1 MVRSVANINKFLLQ
15 IAAIRGMHP
24 DSCLLELSSVD
35 NEAIIKSLIED
46 YKCAAIDTE
55 SSGVLAVHFDKVNE
69 YYNKG
74 YFIFQNADGDI
85 CYAVNNLSAIKEQ
98 HLDTQNDILVYFVK
112 NKDLVKIIER
122 DFALQKTDHAINHLR
137 QVMPNASAKTINY
150 PQMLCGSALIFFS
163 TLFLF
168 FNAFSIINNFAYLLQ
183 NILKAI
189 LFKRG
194 IVETEEAPLLP
205 IDDDI
210 PIYSILIPL
219 YHEEFKV
226 SSILK
231 AMAKAL

>member
-1 MVRSVANINKFLLQ
+1 MVRSVVNINKSLLQ

-24 DSCLLELSSVD
+24 DNCLLELSSVD
-35 NEAIIKSLIED
+35 NEVIIKSLIED
-46 YKCAAIDTE
+46 YKCAAVDTE
-55 SSGVLAVHFDKVNE
+55 SIGVVAVHFDKVNE

-74 YFIFQNADGDI
+74 YFVFQNADGDI

-98 HLDTQNDILVYFVK
+98 RLDTQNDILVYFVK

-122 DFALQKTDHAINHLR
+122 DFALQNTDPAINHLR

-194 IVETEEAPLLP
+194 MVEASDAPLLVVRQS
-205 IDDDI
+205 
-210 PIYSILIPL
+210 Y
-219 YHEEFKV
+219 
-226 SSILK
+226 
-231 AMAKAL
+231 